1 MSLTAESPVTEV
13 EPSKSRSKEKTACV
27 AIIFTGGTIAMTA
40 TPANGIIPTL
50 AGKDIMARIPE
61 VQQFLPSVALELYDF
76 ATLPGPHISPEMML
90 TLTEFVRAISEQV
103 DGVVITHGTDSVEE
117 CAYFLDLAVG
127 DHKPIVFTG
136 AMHPSTDAA
145 WDGGKNLLDAIGVAA
160 SKEFYNQGV
169 LLVLDGTIHAA
180 SEVIKG
186 HTTRTD
192 TFRSADFG
200 PLGSVHVL
208 EHTPPQRTRSP
219 HHRLSIPTNDDVELP
234 YVELLKAYSGMDDQL
249 FRAAMK
255 AGATGIV
262 VEAMG
267 QGNVPPGAVNGI
279 ARACEMGIPVVITSR
294 CPAGPVRPYYSYEG
308 AGKELYR
315 LGCLFAPF
323 ITGPKARIKLMLAL
337 AAGYSKEKLVEI
349 FPC

>member
-1 MSLTAESPVTEV
+1 MTLAPEAQTIEV
-13 EPSKSRSKEKTACV
+13 ASAKGHRKEKTASV

-40 TPANGIIPTL
+40 TPGSGIIPTL
-50 AGKDIMARIPE
+50 GGKEIMARIPE
-61 VQQFLPSVALELYDF
+61 LEQFLPSVEVEVYDF

-90 TLTEFVRAISEQV
+90 TLTEFVRAISERV
-103 DGVVITHGTDSVEE
+103 DGIVITHGTDSVEE

-160 SKEFYNQGV
+160 SKEFYDQGV
-169 LLVLDGTIHAA
+169 LLVFDGTVHAA
-180 SEVIKG
+180 SEVIKS
-186 HTTRTD
+186 HTTRID
-192 TFRSADFG
+192 TFRSMDFG
-200 PLGSVHVL
+200 SLGIVHVL
-208 EHTPPQRTRSP
+208 EHTTPQRFRSP
-219 HHRLSIPTNDDVELP
+219 HHRLSIPTTDEVELP
-234 YVELLKAYSGMDDQL
+234 YVELLKAYAGMDDQL
-249 FRAAMK
+249 FIASMK
-255 AGATGIV
+255 AGAMGIV

-279 ARACEMGIPVVITSR
+279 ARACEMGLPVVITSR
-294 CPAGPVRPYYSYEG
+294 CQAGPVRPYYSYQG
-308 AGKELYR
+308 AGKELHK
-315 LGCLFAPF
+315 LGCLFSPYV
-323 ITGPKARIKLMLAL
+323 TGPKARIKLMLAL